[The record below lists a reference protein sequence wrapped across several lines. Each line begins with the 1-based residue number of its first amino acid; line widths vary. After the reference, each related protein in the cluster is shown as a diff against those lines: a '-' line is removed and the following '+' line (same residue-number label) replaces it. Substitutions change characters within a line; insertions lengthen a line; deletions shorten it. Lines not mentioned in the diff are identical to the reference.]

1 MRFFKYFFRL
11 IREFGAFAWQR
22 KAWWILPILAILLLL
37 TLLIVAGSTI
47 APFIYPL
54 F

>member
-1 MRFFKYFFRL
+1 MRGVRYFFKML
-11 IREFGAFAWQR
+11 KEFGAFAWKR
-22 KAWWILPILAILLLL
+22 KAWWILPIVILLLLL
-37 TLLIVAGSTI
+37 TLLIVAGSAV